1 MASTN
6 FGAWLAARRV
16 PRIAF
21 IAGFFHLG
29 LFGVVSTAVV
39 MLAAIA
45 RGWRVAVTDCLVAGA
60 LLVGFALVAGG
71 PWQVFALSAGAVWP
85 VAIGLGG
92 LTGQFGTLIL
102 PLQALLVLA
111 GAAVAAF
118 SLTVGDTTAYWTR
131 ALELLAAELEA
142 ADMQVLASPEALTA
156 WAPVMTGLTAATA
169 VISMVL
175 ALILGSWWAAGAGG
189 PGLGPMFRKLR
200 LGNVIG
206 GAAALAG
213 IASIAGAGQL
223 ANDLLLVLATGFVL
237 QGLSV
242 VHWYAK
248 KRQWS
253 WPVLLLVYLPMLPA
267 LVGLTVAS
275 TVWLAIAAIGFIDN
289 WFPVRRANSNMV

>member
-1 MASTN
+1 MAAN
-6 FGAWLAARRV
+6 RFGAWLAARRV

-71 PWQVFALSAGAVWP
+71 PWQVFALSAGTVWP
-85 VAIGLGG
+85 VAIALGG
-92 LTGQFGTLIL
+92 LTGQFGTLTL

-111 GAAVAAF
+111 AVGVVAF
-118 SLTVGDTTAYWTR
+118 SVTVGDTTAYWTG
-131 ALELLAAELEA
+131 ALQLMAAEFEAAGLELGSPDALA
-142 ADMQVLASPEALTA
+142 A
-156 WAPVMTGLTAATA
+156 WAPLMTGLTAALA
-169 VISMVL
+169 VISVVL
-175 ALILGSWWAAGAGG
+175 ALVLGSWWAAGAGG

-200 LGNVIG
+200 LGHVIG

-237 QGLSV
+237 QGLAV

-248 KRQWS
+248 ARQWP
-253 WPVLLLVYLPMLPA
+253 WPLLMLVYLPMLPV
-267 LVGLTVAS
+267 LVGPGIATMA
-275 TVWLAIAAIGFIDN
+275 WLVIAAIGFIDN